1 MYTFQTVEHA
11 RAYYA
16 CEDLEGVLLE
26 NEGGS
31 STSRYSIVVHYKIQ
45 YIYLAELR
53 CYML

>member
-1 MYTFQTVEHA
+1 MYPFQTVEHA

-31 STSRYSIVVHYKIQ
+31 STSRYSTIRYKMQ
-45 YIYLAELR
+45 YRTYLAE
-53 CYML
+53 